1 MPLRPELSALNGAA
15 QGGDGEHGHPPED
28 VIGDAHLRDPDG
40 RLQIQGRVLVG
51 GLGDLAAAVE
61 ERGGYELVFGHD
73 PRLAIPPGRSTA
85 TGAGSGPSVN
95 VVPLPVPG
103 PRHSAQG
110 IVNPG
115 GNPSLLGRLRSA
127 RLTP

>member
-1 MPLRPELSALNGAA
+1 MPFGPELAALDRPA
-15 QGGDGEHGHPPED
+15 QGRDREHRNPPED

-51 GLGDLAAAVE
+51 GLGDLAAPLE
-61 ERGGYELVFGHD
+61 EDAGYELVFGHGAAF
-73 PRLAIPPGRSTA
+73 AIQTGRSTA

-103 PRHSAQG
+103 PRQ
-110 IVNPG
+110 
-115 GNPSLLGRLRSA
+115 
-127 RLTP
+127 